1 MLECYESETV
11 KDEAAYAS
19 KKSLIVA
26 SAIPVVA
33 SVPLI
38 YRKLSDSF
46 STTTITAPPPI
57 EPSVVEPA
65 INVLAQVPQY
75 IPVNMTSPEVIPT
88 GYIADTSLEMLA
100 NVLDPLIQ
108 IMVAISFPI
117 ASVIMIG
124 GCFFF
129 MIGNSEKA
137 WSTIMN
143 AGLGYVLVQM
153 SPLFLKILRQV
164 GEAV

>member
-1 MLECYESETV
+1 MLSETV
-11 KDEAAYAS
+11 KDEVAYAN
-19 KKSLIVA
+19 KKTLIVA
-26 SAIPVVA
+26 GLVPIVA
-33 SVPLI
+33 STPLI
-38 YRKLSDSF
+38 YRKLTESF
-46 STTTITAPPPI
+46 STTTVTVQPPQI
-57 EPSVVEPA
+57 EPSAIEPA

-75 IPVNMTSPEVIPT
+75 IPVNMTTPEVIPT

-117 ASVIMIG
+117 ASVIMLG

-143 AGLGYVLVQM
+143 AGLGYVLIQM